1 MSISNLDELRDHLQ
15 TAVEVEWSTIPPY
28 LCALWSIEE
37 GTNVE
42 ASEAIEDVVMEEML
56 HLTLAANV
64 LNALGGSPQLVPPR
78 GKPPTYPT
86 FLPHSADTFE
96 VSLRRFSRDALH
108 TFMAIEHP
116 AHRSAPPEPE
126 RYHTIAQFYEAILQA
141 IDDLCRDPPVW
152 TGDPAF
158 QVGPGTYYYG
168 GGGDAVVVTD
178 LASAADALDVIVN
191 EGEGMPG
198 SIFEDDVLPE
208 ELAHYFRFEELSC
221 GRRYVRGDT
230 PSSGPT
236 GPPILLDYDSV
247 LPMGPN
253 PKASDHPPGSE
264 LREAIEECDATYT
277 GMVSTLHDALNG
289 TPELLL
295 DGVQTMYRLRAQAVA
310 LMHVPVG
317 EDGTTAGPPFEWR
330 GR

>member
-1 MSISNLDELRDHLQ
+1 M
-15 TAVEVEWSTIPPY
+15 
-28 LCALWSIEE
+28 
-37 GTNVE
+37 
-42 ASEAIEDVVMEEML
+42 
-56 HLTLAANV
+56 
-64 LNALGGSPQLVPPR
+64 
-78 GKPPTYPT
+78 
-86 FLPHSADTFE
+86 
-96 VSLRRFSRDALH
+96 RRP
-108 TFMAIEHP
+108 IVEHP

-141 IDDLCRDPPVW
+141 IDQLCRDPSVW
-152 TGDPAF
+152 AGDPAF

-253 PKASDHPPGSE
+253 PKAYGFLGAGGQTGIVDPGARVGFAYASNRMDPAIGLGE
-264 LREAIEECDATYT
+264 RVTRLIEATFA
-277 GMVSTLHDALNG
+277 
-289 TPELLL
+289 
-295 DGVQTMYRLRAQAVA
+295 AVY
-310 LMHVPVG
+310 
-317 EDGTTAGPPFEWR
+317 
-330 GR
+330 